1 MRQAAVDADFVELPP
16 ERAQRRPGGRG
27 TLRSAFLPLILL
39 LSALPVLMAPRPTG
53 PGTKALPV
61 AAPSSPVTVQ
71 DVSARLADAN
81 GLRVLI
87 VYGRLV
93 NEGRTPAAL
102 PALDIDLDDR
112 RLIRPLDGAAWMLP
126 GEVLPFALKFAHA
139 GGAMPRVQVSAARGQ
154 GAAAAL
160 RP

>member
-1 MRQAAVDADFVELPP
+1 MF
-16 ERAQRRPGGRG
+16 
-27 TLRSAFLPLILL
+27 PLILL
-39 LSALPVLMAPRPTG
+39 LAGLPVLMAPRPMG
-53 PGTKALPV
+53 EGDMALPV
-61 AAPSSPVTVQ
+61 PAPSSPPVTVQ

-126 GEVLPFALKFAHA
+126 GEGRPFALKFAHA